1 MSLFKKLED
10 RVHQMPLKERIDQ
23 ALFRLNTQKAKLE
36 QTSMRLQQ
44 RDKEMFQ
51 RCVGAELSKDASHA
65 RLYANE
71 CAEIRKMAHIVL
83 SSELALERVTLR
95 LQTIEEFGDIMTQI
109 APVIGI
115 VRETRGRIAGVI
127 PEVANE
133 LGEVNDMLSDMSLET
148 GGVEGGEQSEEIQAS
163 SGEAQKVL
171 EESGLI
177 AEQQMKER
185 FPELPMPNA
194 REPSTPLPTPPVVE
208 AKVPVAV
215 AVTEAPIPQ
224 PEPVQTRPPQA
235 PFEERL
241 LDYIKA
247 HNGEI
252 SITGCSTELS
262 VNADDVKKG
271 LERLRGD
278 GKIVIE

>member
-1 MSLFKKLED
+1 MSLFKRLED
-10 RVHQMPLKERIDQ
+10 RVHTIPLKERIEQ

-51 RCVGAELSKDASHA
+51 RTVGAELSKDSSHA

-83 SSELALERVTLR
+83 SSELALERVILR

-133 LGEVNDMLSDMSLET
+133 LGEVNDMLSDMSLES
-148 GGVEGGEQSEEIQAS
+148 GGVEGDQNYEIQS
-163 SGEAQKVL
+163 SGGEAKKVL

-185 FPELPMPNA
+185 FPELPVPGA
-194 REPSTPLPTPPVVE
+194 RESQHQPKTAVE
-208 AKVPVAV
+208 PKVPVAV
-215 AVTEAPIPQ
+215 AVAVSEAGAEAEIPRSSTLQ
-224 PEPVQTRPPQA
+224 R
-235 PFEERL
+235 PFEDRL
-241 LDYIKA
+241 LEYIKSR
-247 HNGEI
+247 NGEI
-252 SITGCSTELS
+252 SISNCSTDLS
-262 VNADDVKKG
+262 VGADEIKRG